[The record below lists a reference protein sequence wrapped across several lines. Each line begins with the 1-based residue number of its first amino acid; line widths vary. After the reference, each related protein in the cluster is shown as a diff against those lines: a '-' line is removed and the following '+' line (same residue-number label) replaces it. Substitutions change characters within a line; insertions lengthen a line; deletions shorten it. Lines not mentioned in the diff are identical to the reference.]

1 MTQPSAD
8 NWELAIVLPLGVIA
22 NQLMK
27 IEMDLRLLN
36 MKALDFALEGGS
48 ARQAG
53 LIETR
58 LDSISH
64 ALDAI
69 RGIVSDIGDDIQSR
83 PPAPMRST
91 LKPSPER
98 DD

>member
-1 MTQPSAD
+1 MTQSTAA

-27 IEMDLRLLN
+27 IELDLRLLN
-36 MKALDFALEGGS
+36 MKALDFAMEGGS

-58 LDSISH
+58 LDSINH
-64 ALDAI
+64 ALDSI
-69 RGIVSDIGDDIQSR
+69 RGIVSDIGDEIQS
-83 PPAPMRST
+83 PPSHLMRT
-91 LKPSPER
+91 TRKPFPER

>member
-1 MTQPSAD
+1 MTQPSAG

-36 MKALDFALEGGS
+36 MKAMDFAMEGGS

-58 LDSISH
+58 LDSINH
-64 ALDAI
+64 ALDSI

-83 PPAPMRST
+83 PSPVMRT
-91 LKPSPER
+91 TQKPSPER

>member
-1 MTQPSAD
+1 MTLPSTA
-8 NWELAIVLPLGVIA
+8 NWELAIVLPLGAIA

-36 MKALDFALEGGS
+36 MKALDFAIEGGS

-58 LDSISH
+58 LDSINH
-64 ALDAI
+64 ALDSI
-69 RGIVSDIGDDIQSR
+69 RGIVSDIGNDVQSR
-83 PPAPMRST
+83 PSHPTRATR
-91 LKPSPER
+91 KPSPER